1 MANYDFSDKVLVL
14 TGSSGGVGRATAKY
28 FFDCGASMA
37 LTYRSDEKIKALA
50 TELDPAGERI
60 LLAHVDL
67 TSSAA
72 CDSFAAQC
80 RDRFGHA
87 DFLVN
92 NAAILR
98 MGSVATMSDET
109 WREVVAGNLDSVFY
123 MCRAFLPILRDGGAI
138 VNIASTAAHRGAID
152 HSAYAATKAGVLTFS
167 RSLARELA
175 PRIRCN
181 GLSPGMVNTEMLG
194 ELPED
199 VLQVLRDESPYK
211 RLAHPE
217 EIASAIAF
225 LCSSDA
231 NFITAETLHVNGAC
245 YIPS

>member
-14 TGSSGGVGRATAKY
+14 TGSSGGIGRATAKY
-28 FFDCGASMA
+28 FYDCGAKLVLS
-37 LTYRSDEKIKALA
+37 YRNDEKIK
-50 TELDPAGERI
+50 EFVREFDPNSSRS
-60 LLAHVDL
+60 LLSQVDL
-67 TSSAA
+67 TSSSECNRFASA
-72 CDSFAAQC
+72 CKE
-80 RDRFGHA
+80 RFGHA

-92 NAAILR
+92 NAAVLR
-98 MGSVATMSDET
+98 MAPVSTMSDEI
-109 WREVVAGNLDSVFY
+109 WREVVAANLDSVFF
-123 MCRAFLPILRDGGAI
+123 MCRAFLPILKDGGAI

-167 RSLARELA
+167 RSLAREEA

-199 VLQVLRDESPYK
+199 VLKMLRDESPYQ

-225 LCSSDA
+225 LCSDDST
-231 NFITAETLHVNGAC
+231 FITGETLHVNGAC

>member
-28 FFDCGASMA
+28 FFDCGASMV
-37 LTYRSDEKIKALA
+37 LTYRSDEKIKPVAA
-50 TELDPAGERI
+50 ELDPKGDRI
-60 LLAHVDL
+60 LLAQVDL
-67 TSSAA
+67 TKSAA
-72 CDSFAAQC
+72 CDGLAAQC
-80 RDRFGHA
+80 RERFGHA

-98 MGSVATMSDET
+98 MASVATMTDET
-109 WREVVAGNLDSVFY
+109 WREVMAANLDSVFY
-123 MCRAFLPILRDGGAI
+123 MCRAFVPILRDGGAI

-152 HSAYAATKAGVLTFS
+152 HSAYAASKAAVLTFS

>member
-1 MANYDFSDKVLVL
+1 MANYDFADKVLVL
-14 TGSSGGVGRATAKY
+14 TGSSGGVGRATARY
-28 FFDCGASMA
+28 FFECGASIV
-37 LTYRSDEKIKALA
+37 LTYHNDEKIKEVVS
-50 TELDPAGERI
+50 ELDPRGERI
-60 LLAHVDL
+60 VLVKLDL
-67 TSSAA
+67 TSSAE
-72 CDSFAAQC
+72 CDALAAQC
-80 RDRFGHA
+80 KERFGYA
-87 DFLVN
+87 DYLVN

-98 MGSVATMSDET
+98 MASVATMSDEL
-109 WREVVAGNLDSVFY
+109 WRDVLAANLDSVFY

-152 HSAYAATKAGVLTFS
+152 HSAYAATKAAVLTFS
-167 RSLARELA
+167 RSLAREVA

-181 GLSPGMVNTEMLG
+181 GLSPGMVDTEMLG

-199 VLQVLRDESPYK
+199 VLQHLRDESPYH
-211 RLAHPE
+211 RLAYPK

-225 LCSSDA
+225 LCSADA